1 MQVIILS
8 GLSGSGKSTAIKALE
23 DIGFFCVDNIPPKLI
38 PTFLDLCTNSD
49 KEITDVAVVIDARI
63 QETSVF
69 EDFSSFTKQLESKV
83 SNVDLI
89 FLESTNE
96 SLINRYK
103 ETRRKHPLSEDGN
116 ILNGIDKERQILGKL
131 KEISDHIIDTSDYNV
146 HQLRDHIQGIYAD
159 SNPKSISLSFQSF
172 GYKYGHPIDADIIF
186 DVRFLPNPYF
196 VDTLKNLDGNDNKI
210 KEFVLTNKDANLFI
224 EKTVDLLTF
233 LVPKYKKE
241 GKSYLNIA
249 IGCTG
254 GKHRSV
260 SISSELAK
268 RFDSLNPSI
277 RHRDINKG

>member
-23 DIGFFCVDNIPPKLI
+23 DIGFFCVDNIPPELI

-63 QETSVF
+63 QETSIF
-69 EDFSSFTKQLESKV
+69 ENFSGFINQLESKV
-83 SNVDLI
+83 SKVDLI

-116 ILNGIDKERQILGKL
+116 ILNGIDKERKILSKL
-131 KEISDHIIDTSDYNV
+131 KEISNYIIDTSNYNV

-172 GYKYGHPIDADIIF
+172 GYKHGHPIEADIIF

-196 VDTLKNLDGNDNKI
+196 VESLKNLDGNDNKI
-210 KEFVLTNKDANLFI
+210 KEFVLTNKDANLFV

-233 LVPKYKKE
+233 LIPKYKKE

-260 SISSELAK
+260 SISNELAE